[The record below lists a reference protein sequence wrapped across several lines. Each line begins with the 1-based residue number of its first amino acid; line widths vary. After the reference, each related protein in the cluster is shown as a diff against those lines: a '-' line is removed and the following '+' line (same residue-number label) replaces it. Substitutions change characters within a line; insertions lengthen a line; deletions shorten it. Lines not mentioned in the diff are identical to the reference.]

1 LQKKHEDQNLINNLS
16 QDFLICYGIIKNYF
30 YGFSSEA
37 LPIKFKNTGFF
48 STLLSIFQK

>member
-1 LQKKHEDQNLINNLS
+1 
-16 QDFLICYGIIKNYF
+16 LICYGIIKNYY
-30 YGFSSEA
+30 YGFSSET